1 MKERTNMAR
10 PRSFKEDELI
20 ALINEYYL
28 KYPNMTIKVSDLER
42 YANAHGHPEFKSH
55 SIRRCPRAK
64 QYIDQ
69 INTNNQVTLETT
81 IVTWRQLDVDAF
93 LNLNRSRSDLKNALI
108 QRDNYY
114 GEVCRSAGEFLK
126 DKKQLEAKITRMKS
140 EINDLK
146 NQVAELEQMNTR
158 RINRYSQ
165 VMLSKMKK
173 VLDTYV
179 YPDIA
184 NEILKKEGL
193 GSLFGLYV
201 NPESVESEMITP
213 ESVLEIGNN
222 QTTTSDEDDTVDSIQ
237 DLMGGFDDE

>member
-1 MKERTNMAR
+1 MAR
-10 PRSFKEDELI
+10 PRSFTEDELI

-28 KYPNMTIKVSDLER
+28 KYPNRMIKTSDLEQ
-42 YANAHGHPEFKSH
+42 YARTHGRPNFKAY
-55 SIRRCPRAK
+55 SIRRCAKAK

-69 INTNNQVTLETT
+69 INANNQVTLETT

-114 GEVCRSAGEFLK
+114 GEVCRSAGEFLR
-126 DKKQLEAKITRMKS
+126 DKERLEAKITRMNS
-140 EINDLK
+140 EINNLK
-146 NQVAELEQMNTR
+146 NQIAELEQMNTNK
-158 RINRYSQ
+158 INRYSQ
-165 VMLSKMKK
+165 EMLSKMKK

-193 GSLFGLYV
+193 DSLFGLYV

-213 ESVLEIGNN
+213 ESVLEITSN
-222 QTTTSDEDDTVDSIQ
+222 QNISDEDDTVDSIQ

>member
-1 MKERTNMAR
+1 MAR
-10 PRSFKEDELI
+10 PRSFTEDELI

-28 KYPNMTIKVSDLER
+28 EYPNRMIKTSDLER
-42 YANAHGHPEFKSH
+42 YAKTHGRPNFKAY
-55 SIRRCPRAK
+55 SIRRCPKAK

-69 INTNNQVTLETT
+69 INANNQVTLETT

-114 GEVCRSAGEFLK
+114 GEVCRSAGEFLR
-126 DKKQLEAKITRMKS
+126 DKEHLEDKIRRMKS

-146 NQVAELEQMNTR
+146 SQIAELEQMNTK

-213 ESVLEIGNN
+213 ESVLETTGNQN
-222 QTTTSDEDDTVDSIQ
+222 ISDEDDTVDSIQ

>member
-1 MKERTNMAR
+1 MVR
-10 PRSFKEDELI
+10 PRSFTEDELI

-28 KYPNMTIKVSDLER
+28 EYPNKMIKTSDLER
-42 YANAHGHPEFKSH
+42 YAKTHGRPNFRAY
-55 SIRRCPRAK
+55 SIRRCPKAK

-69 INTNNQVTLETT
+69 INASNQVTLETT

-114 GEVCRSAGEFLK
+114 GEVCRSAGEFLR
-126 DKKQLEAKITRMKS
+126 DKEHLEDKIRRMKS

-146 NQVAELEQMNTR
+146 SQIAELEQMNTNK
-158 RINRYSQ
+158 INRYSQ
-165 VMLSKMKK
+165 EMLSKMKK
-173 VLDTYV
+173 ILNTYV

-193 GSLFGLYV
+193 DSLFGLYV

-213 ESVLEIGNN
+213 ESVLEIDNN
-222 QTTTSDEDDTVDSIQ
+222 QNTTNEDDTVDSIQ

>member
-1 MKERTNMAR
+1 MAR
-10 PRSFKEDELI
+10 PRSFTEDELI

-28 KYPNMTIKVSDLER
+28 EYPNRMIKTSDLER
-42 YANAHGHPEFKSH
+42 YANAHGHPEFKSY
-55 SIRRCPRAK
+55 SIRRCPKAK

-69 INTNNQVTLETT
+69 INANNQVTLETT

-126 DKKQLEAKITRMKS
+126 DKERLEAKITRMNS
-140 EINDLK
+140 EINNLK
-146 NQVAELEQMNTR
+146 NQIAELEQMNTNK
-158 RINRYSQ
+158 INRYSQ

-201 NPESVESEMITP
+201 NPESAESEMITP
-213 ESVLEIGNN
+213 ESVLEITSN
-222 QTTTSDEDDTVDSIQ
+222 QNISDEDDTVDSIQ

>member
-1 MKERTNMAR
+1 MAR
-10 PRSFKEDELI
+10 PRLFTEDELI

-28 KYPNMTIKVSDLER
+28 EYPNRIIKTSDLER
-42 YANAHGHPEFKSH
+42 YARTHGRPNFKAY
-55 SIRRCPRAK
+55 SIRRCAKAK

-69 INTNNQVTLETT
+69 INANNQVTLETT

-114 GEVCRSAGEFLK
+114 GEVCRSAGEFLR
-126 DKKQLEAKITRMKS
+126 DKERLEAKITRMNS
-140 EINDLK
+140 EINDLM
-146 NQVAELEQMNTR
+146 NQVAELEQMNTNK
-158 RINRYSQ
+158 INRYSQ
-165 VMLSKMKK
+165 EMLSKMKK

-193 GSLFGLYV
+193 DSLFSLYV

-213 ESVLEIGNN
+213 ESVLEISSN
-222 QTTTSDEDDTVDSIQ
+222 QTTTSDEDDIVDSIQ
-237 DLMGGFDDE
+237 DLMGGFGDE

>member
-1 MKERTNMAR
+1 MAR
-10 PRSFKEDELI
+10 PRSFTEDELI

-28 KYPNMTIKVSDLER
+28 EYPNRMVKTSDLER
-42 YANAHGHPEFKSH
+42 YANAHGHPEFKSY
-55 SIRRCPRAK
+55 SIRRCPKAK

-69 INTNNQVTLETT
+69 INANNQVTLETT

-114 GEVCRSAGEFLK
+114 GEVCRSAGEFLR
-126 DKKQLEAKITRMKS
+126 DKEHLEDKIRRMKS

-146 NQVAELEQMNTR
+146 SQIAELEQMNTNK
-158 RINRYSQ
+158 INRYSQ
-165 VMLSKMKK
+165 DMLSKMKK

-193 GSLFGLYV
+193 DSLFGLYV
-201 NPESVESEMITP
+201 NPASIESEMITP
-213 ESVLEIGNN
+213 ESVLEIRSN
-222 QTTTSDEDDTVDSIQ
+222 QTNTSDEDDTVDSIQ

>member
-1 MKERTNMAR
+1 MAR
-10 PRSFKEDELI
+10 PRLFTEDELI

-28 KYPNMTIKVSDLER
+28 EYPNRMVKTSDLER
-42 YANAHGHPEFKSH
+42 YANAHGHPEFKSY
-55 SIRRCPRAK
+55 SIRRCPKAK

-69 INTNNQVTLETT
+69 INASNQVTLETT

-93 LNLNRSRSDLKNALI
+93 LNLNRSRNDLKNALI

-114 GEVCRSAGEFLK
+114 GEVCRSAGEFLR
-126 DKKQLEAKITRMKS
+126 DKEHLEDKIRRMKS
-140 EINDLK
+140 EINNLK
-146 NQVAELEQMNTR
+146 NQVAELEQMNTNK
-158 RINRYSQ
+158 INRYSQ
-165 VMLSKMKK
+165 EMLSKMKK

-193 GSLFGLYV
+193 DSLFSLYV

-213 ESVLEIGNN
+213 ESVLEISSN

>member
-1 MKERTNMAR
+1 MAR
-10 PRSFKEDELI
+10 PRLFTEDELI

-28 KYPNMTIKVSDLER
+28 EYPNRMIKTSDLER
-42 YANAHGHPEFKSH
+42 YANAHGHPEFKSY
-55 SIRRCPRAK
+55 SIRRCAKAK

-69 INTNNQVTLETT
+69 INASNQVTLETT

-114 GEVCRSAGEFLK
+114 GEVCRSAGEFLN
-126 DKKQLEAKITRMKS
+126 DKNRLEAKITRMQS

-146 NQVAELEQMNTR
+146 NQIAELEQMNTK

-193 GSLFGLYV
+193 DSLFSLYV

-213 ESVLEIGNN
+213 ESVLEISNN
-222 QTTTSDEDDTVDSIQ
+222 QATTSDEDDTVDSIQ
-237 DLMGGFDDE
+237 DLTGGFDDE

>member
-1 MKERTNMAR
+1 M
-10 PRSFKEDELI
+10 
-20 ALINEYYL
+20 
-28 KYPNMTIKVSDLER
+28 IKTSDLER
-42 YANAHGHPEFKSH
+42 YAKTHGRPNFKAY
-55 SIRRCPRAK
+55 SIRRCAKAK

-69 INTNNQVTLETT
+69 INANNQVTLETT

-114 GEVCRSAGEFLK
+114 GEVCRSAGEFLR
-126 DKKQLEAKITRMKS
+126 DKEHLEDKIRRMKS

-146 NQVAELEQMNTR
+146 SQIAELEQMNTNK
-158 RINRYSQ
+158 INRYSQ
-165 VMLSKMKK
+165 EMLSKMKK

-193 GSLFGLYV
+193 DTLFGLYV
-201 NPESVESEMITP
+201 NPASIESEMITP
-213 ESVLEIGNN
+213 ESVLEIISN
-222 QTTTSDEDDTVDSIQ
+222 QNISDEDDTVDSIQ
-237 DLMGGFDDE
+237 NLMGGFDDE

>member
-1 MKERTNMAR
+1 MAR
-10 PRSFKEDELI
+10 PRLFTEDELI

-28 KYPNMTIKVSDLER
+28 EYPNRMIKTSDLER
-42 YANAHGHPEFKSH
+42 YANAHGHPNFKAY
-55 SIRRCPRAK
+55 SIRRCPKAK

-69 INTNNQVTLETT
+69 INASNQVTLETT

-114 GEVCRSAGEFLK
+114 GEVCRSAGEFLR
-126 DKKQLEAKITRMKS
+126 DKERLETKITRMNS
-140 EINDLK
+140 EINNLK
-146 NQVAELEQMNTR
+146 NQVAELEQMNTNK
-158 RINRYSQ
+158 INRYSQ
-165 VMLSKMKK
+165 EMLSKMKK

-193 GSLFGLYV
+193 DSLFSLYV
-201 NPESVESEMITP
+201 NPESVESELITP
-213 ESVLEIGNN
+213 ESVLELCSN
-222 QTTTSDEDDTVDSIQ
+222 QNTSDENVTVDSVQ

>member
-1 MKERTNMAR
+1 MAR
-10 PRSFKEDELI
+10 PKSFSEDEII

-28 KYPNMTIKVSDLER
+28 QYPNMVIKASDLER
-42 YANAHGHPEFKSH
+42 YANTHGYPNFKAY
-55 SIRRCPRAK
+55 SIRRCPKAK
-64 QYIDQ
+64 QYIDK
-69 INTNNQVTLETT
+69 INADNQVSLETT
-81 IVTWRQLDVDAF
+81 IATWKQLDVDAF

-126 DKKQLEAKITRMKS
+126 DRKRLEAKITQLKS

-146 NQVAELEQMNTR
+146 NQIALLEQMKTNK
-158 RINRYSQ
+158 INQYSQ
-165 VMLSKMKK
+165 QMLSKMKK

-193 GSLFGLYV
+193 DSLFGLYV
-201 NPESVESEMITP
+201 NPDSIETEMITP
-213 ESVLEIGNN
+213 ESILEFSNSQNISNE
-222 QTTTSDEDDTVDSIQ
+222 DETVDSIQ
-237 DLMGGFDDE
+237 DLIGEFDDE

>member
-1 MKERTNMAR
+1 MAR
-10 PRSFKEDELI
+10 PRLFTEDELI

-28 KYPNMTIKVSDLER
+28 EYPNRMIKTSDLER
-42 YANAHGHPEFKSH
+42 YARTHGRLNFKAY
-55 SIRRCPRAK
+55 SIRRCAKAK

-69 INTNNQVTLETT
+69 INASNQVTLETT
-81 IVTWRQLDVDAF
+81 IVTWRQLDVDTF
-93 LNLNRSRSDLKNALI
+93 LNLNRSRNDLKNALI

-114 GEVCRSAGEFLK
+114 GEVCRSAGEFLR
-126 DKKQLEAKITRMKS
+126 DKEHLEDKIRRMKS

-146 NQVAELEQMNTR
+146 SQIAELEQMNTNK
-158 RINRYSQ
+158 INRYSQ
-165 VMLSKMKK
+165 EMLSKMKK

-193 GSLFGLYV
+193 DSLFGLYV
-201 NPESVESEMITP
+201 NPESVESELITP
-213 ESVLEIGNN
+213 ESVLDISSN
-222 QTTTSDEDDTVDSIQ
+222 QATTSDEDDTVDSIQ

>member
-1 MKERTNMAR
+1 MAR
-10 PRSFKEDELI
+10 PRLFTEDELI

-28 KYPNMTIKVSDLER
+28 EYPNRMIETSDLER
-42 YANAHGHPEFKSH
+42 YANAHGRPNFKAY
-55 SIRRCPRAK
+55 SIRRCPKAK

-69 INTNNQVTLETT
+69 INANNQVTLETT

-114 GEVCRSAGEFLK
+114 GEVCRSAGEFLR
-126 DKKQLEAKITRMKS
+126 DKERLEAKITRMNS

-146 NQVAELEQMNTR
+146 NQIAELEQMNTNK
-158 RINRYSQ
+158 INRYSQ
-165 VMLSKMKK
+165 EMLSKMKK

-193 GSLFGLYV
+193 DSLLSLYV

-213 ESVLEIGNN
+213 ESVLEIDNN
-222 QTTTSDEDDTVDSIQ
+222 QNISDENDTVDSIQ

>member
-1 MKERTNMAR
+1 MAR
-10 PRSFKEDELI
+10 PRLFTEDELI

-28 KYPNMTIKVSDLER
+28 EYPNRMIKTSDLER
-42 YANAHGHPEFKSH
+42 YANAHGHPNFKAY
-55 SIRRCPRAK
+55 SIRRCAKAK

-69 INTNNQVTLETT
+69 INASNQVTLETT

-93 LNLNRSRSDLKNALI
+93 LNLNRSRNDLKNALI

-114 GEVCRSAGEFLK
+114 GEVCRSAGEFLR
-126 DKKQLEAKITRMKS
+126 DKEHLEDKIRRMKS

-146 NQVAELEQMNTR
+146 SQIAELEQMNTNK
-158 RINRYSQ
+158 INRYSQ
-165 VMLSKMKK
+165 EMLSKMKK

-193 GSLFGLYV
+193 DSLFSLYV

-213 ESVLEIGNN
+213 ESVLEISSN
-222 QTTTSDEDDTVDSIQ
+222 QATTSDEDDTVDSIQ

>member
-1 MKERTNMAR
+1 MAR
-10 PRSFKEDELI
+10 PRSFTEDELI

-28 KYPNMTIKVSDLER
+28 EYPNRMIKTSDLER
-42 YANAHGHPEFKSH
+42 YAKTHGRPNFKAY
-55 SIRRCPRAK
+55 SIRRCPKAK

-69 INTNNQVTLETT
+69 INANNQVTLETT

-114 GEVCRSAGEFLK
+114 GEVCRSAGEFLR
-126 DKKQLEAKITRMKS
+126 DKEHLEDKIRRMKS

-146 NQVAELEQMNTR
+146 SQIAELEQMNTNK
-158 RINRYSQ
+158 INRYSQ
-165 VMLSKMKK
+165 EMLSKMKK

-213 ESVLEIGNN
+213 ESVLETTGNQN
-222 QTTTSDEDDTVDSIQ
+222 ISDEDDTVDSIQ

>member
-1 MKERTNMAR
+1 MAR
-10 PRSFKEDELI
+10 PRLFTEDELI

-28 KYPNMTIKVSDLER
+28 KYPNRMIKTSDLER
-42 YANAHGHPEFKSH
+42 YANAHGRPNFKAY
-55 SIRRCPRAK
+55 SIRRCPKAK

-69 INTNNQVTLETT
+69 INANNQVTLETT
-81 IVTWRQLDVDAF
+81 IVTWRQLDVDSF
-93 LNLNRSRSDLKNALI
+93 LNLNRSRNDLKNALI

-114 GEVCRSAGEFLK
+114 GEVCRSAGEFLR
-126 DKKQLEAKITRMKS
+126 DKEHLEDKIRRMKS

-146 NQVAELEQMNTR
+146 SQIAELEQMNTNK
-158 RINRYSQ
+158 INRYSQ
-165 VMLSKMKK
+165 EMLSKMKK

-193 GSLFGLYV
+193 DSLFGLYV
-201 NPESVESEMITP
+201 NPESVESELITP
-213 ESVLEIGNN
+213 ESVLDISSN
-222 QTTTSDEDDTVDSIQ
+222 QATTSDEDDTVDSIQ

>member
-1 MKERTNMAR
+1 MAR
-10 PRSFKEDELI
+10 PRLFTEDELI

-28 KYPNMTIKVSDLER
+28 EYPNRMVKTSDLER
-42 YANAHGHPEFKSH
+42 YANAHGHPEFKSY
-55 SIRRCPRAK
+55 SIRRCAKAK

-69 INTNNQVTLETT
+69 INANNQVTLETT

-93 LNLNRSRSDLKNALI
+93 LNLNRSRNDLKNALI

-114 GEVCRSAGEFLK
+114 GEVCRSAGEFLR
-126 DKKQLEAKITRMKS
+126 DKEHLEDKIRRMKS

-146 NQVAELEQMNTR
+146 SQIAELEQMNTNK
-158 RINRYSQ
+158 INRYSQ
-165 VMLSKMKK
+165 EMLSKMKK

-193 GSLFGLYV
+193 DSLFGLYV

>member
-1 MKERTNMAR
+1 MAR
-10 PRSFKEDELI
+10 PRSFTEDELI

-28 KYPNMTIKVSDLER
+28 EYPNRMVKTSDLER
-42 YANAHGHPEFKSH
+42 YANAHGHPEFKSY
-55 SIRRCPRAK
+55 SIRRCPKAK

-69 INTNNQVTLETT
+69 INANNQVTLETT

-114 GEVCRSAGEFLK
+114 GEVCRSAGEFLR
-126 DKKQLEAKITRMKS
+126 DKEHLEDKIRRMKS
-140 EINDLK
+140 EINNLK
-146 NQVAELEQMNTR
+146 NQVAELEQMNTNK
-158 RINRYSQ
+158 INRYSQ
-165 VMLSKMKK
+165 EMLSKMKK

-193 GSLFGLYV
+193 DSLFGLYV
-201 NPESVESEMITP
+201 NPESVESELITP
-213 ESVLEIGNN
+213 ESVLELCSN
-222 QTTTSDEDDTVDSIQ
+222 QNTSDENVTVDSIQ

>member
-1 MKERTNMAR
+1 MAR
-10 PRSFKEDELI
+10 PKSFNEDELI

-28 KYPNMTIKVSDLER
+28 KYPNMMIKAPDLER
-42 YANAHGHPEFKSH
+42 YANAHGHPEFKAY

-93 LNLNRSRSDLKNALI
+93 LNLNRSRSALKNALI

-126 DKKQLEAKITRMKS
+126 DKQHLEAKITRMKS
-140 EINDLK
+140 EINDLR
-146 NQVAELEQMNTR
+146 NQVAQLEQMKTNK
-158 RINRYSQ
+158 INRYSQ
-165 VMLSKMKK
+165 EMLSKMKNI
-173 VLDTYV
+173 LDTYV

-184 NEILKKEGL
+184 NEILKKEEL

-201 NPESVESEMITP
+201 NPEKVESEMITP
-213 ESVLEIGNN
+213 ESSLELSNN
-222 QTTTSDEDDTVDSIQ
+222 QNTSDEDATVDSIQ
-237 DLMGGFDDE
+237 DLMGGFNDE

>member
-1 MKERTNMAR
+1 MAR
-10 PRSFKEDELI
+10 PRSFTEDELI

-28 KYPNMTIKVSDLER
+28 EYPNKMIKTSDLER
-42 YANAHGHPEFKSH
+42 YAKTHGRPNFRAY
-55 SIRRCPRAK
+55 SIRRCPKAK

-69 INTNNQVTLETT
+69 INASNQVTLETT

-114 GEVCRSAGEFLK
+114 GEVCRSAGEFLR
-126 DKKQLEAKITRMKS
+126 DKEHLEDKIRRMKS

-146 NQVAELEQMNTR
+146 SQIAELEQMNTNK
-158 RINRYSQ
+158 INRYSQ
-165 VMLSKMKK
+165 EMLSKMKMI
-173 VLDTYV
+173 LNTYV

-193 GSLFGLYV
+193 DSLFGLYV

-213 ESVLEIGNN
+213 ESVLEIDNN
-222 QTTTSDEDDTVDSIQ
+222 QNTTNEDDTVDSIQ

>member
-1 MKERTNMAR
+1 MAR
-10 PRSFKEDELI
+10 PKSFKEDELI

-28 KYPNMTIKVSDLER
+28 KYPNMTIKVSNLER

-69 INTNNQVTLETT
+69 INANNQVTLETT

-114 GEVCRSAGEFLK
+114 GEVCRSAGEFLR
-126 DKKQLEAKITRMKS
+126 DKKQ
-140 EINDLK
+140 
-146 NQVAELEQMNTR
+146 
-158 RINRYSQ
+158 
-165 VMLSKMKK
+165 
-173 VLDTYV
+173 LDTYV

-193 GSLFGLYV
+193 GSLFGLYIT
-201 NPESVESEMITP
+201 PESVESEMITP
-213 ESVLEIGNN
+213 ESVLEITSN
-222 QTTTSDEDDTVDSIQ
+222 QNISDEDDTVDSIQ

>member
-1 MKERTNMAR
+1 MAR
-10 PRSFKEDELI
+10 PRSFTEDELI

-28 KYPNMTIKVSDLER
+28 EYPNRMIKTSDLER
-42 YANAHGHPEFKSH
+42 YARTHGRPNFRAY
-55 SIRRCPRAK
+55 SIRRCPKAK

-69 INTNNQVTLETT
+69 INASNQVTLETT

-114 GEVCRSAGEFLK
+114 GEVCRSAGEFLR
-126 DKKQLEAKITRMKS
+126 DKNQLEAKITRMKS
-140 EINDLK
+140 EINDLR
-146 NQVAELEQMNTR
+146 NQIAELEQMNTK

-213 ESVLEIGNN
+213 ESVLEITSN
-222 QTTTSDEDDTVDSIQ
+222 QNISDEDDTVDSIQ

>member
-1 MKERTNMAR
+1 MAR
-10 PRSFKEDELI
+10 PRLFTEDELI

-28 KYPNMTIKVSDLER
+28 EYPNRMIKTSDLER
-42 YANAHGHPEFKSH
+42 YANAHGRPNFKAY
-55 SIRRCPRAK
+55 SIRRCPKAK

-69 INTNNQVTLETT
+69 INANNQVTLETT

-114 GEVCRSAGEFLK
+114 GEVCRSAGEFLR
-126 DKKQLEAKITRMKS
+126 DKERLEAKITRMNS

-146 NQVAELEQMNTR
+146 NQIAELEQMNTNK
-158 RINRYSQ
+158 INRYSQ
-165 VMLSKMKK
+165 EMLSKMKK

-193 GSLFGLYV
+193 DSLLSLYV

-213 ESVLEIGNN
+213 ESVLEIDNN
-222 QTTTSDEDDTVDSIQ
+222 QNISDENDTVDSIQ

>member
-1 MKERTNMAR
+1 MAR
-10 PRSFKEDELI
+10 PRSFTEDELI

-28 KYPNMTIKVSDLER
+28 EYPNRMIKTSDLER
-42 YANAHGHPEFKSH
+42 YARTHGHPIFKAY
-55 SIRRCPRAK
+55 SIRRCAKAK

-69 INTNNQVTLETT
+69 INANNQVTLETT

-114 GEVCRSAGEFLK
+114 GEVCRSAGEFLR
-126 DKKQLEAKITRMKS
+126 DKERLEAKITRMNS
-140 EINDLK
+140 EINNLK
-146 NQVAELEQMNTR
+146 NQIAELEQMNTNK
-158 RINRYSQ
+158 INRYSQ
-165 VMLSKMKK
+165 EMLSKMKK

-193 GSLFGLYV
+193 SSLFGLYV

-213 ESVLEIGNN
+213 ESVLEISSN
-222 QTTTSDEDDTVDSIQ
+222 QTNTSDEDDTVDSIQ

>member
-1 MKERTNMAR
+1 MAR
-10 PRSFKEDELI
+10 PRLFTEDELI

-28 KYPNMTIKVSDLER
+28 EYPNRMIKTSDLER
-42 YANAHGHPEFKSH
+42 YANAHGHPNFKAY
-55 SIRRCPRAK
+55 SIRRCAKAK

-69 INTNNQVTLETT
+69 INANNQVTLETT

-114 GEVCRSAGEFLK
+114 GEVCRSAGEFLR
-126 DKKQLEAKITRMKS
+126 DKERLEAKITRMNS
-140 EINDLK
+140 EINNLK
-146 NQVAELEQMNTR
+146 NQIAELEQMNTNK
-158 RINRYSQ
+158 INRYSQ

-193 GSLFGLYV
+193 DSLFSLYV

-213 ESVLEIGNN
+213 ESVLEIDNN
-222 QTTTSDEDDTVDSIQ
+222 QTNTSDEDNTVDSIQ
-237 DLMGGFDDE
+237 DLMGEFEDE

>member
-1 MKERTNMAR
+1 MAR
-10 PRSFKEDELI
+10 PRSFTEDELI

-28 KYPNMTIKVSDLER
+28 EYPNKMIKTSDLER
-42 YANAHGHPEFKSH
+42 YAKTHGRPNFRAY
-55 SIRRCPRAK
+55 SIRRCPKAK

-69 INTNNQVTLETT
+69 INASNQVTLETT

-114 GEVCRSAGEFLK
+114 GEVCRSAGEFLR
-126 DKKQLEAKITRMKS
+126 DKEHLEDKIRRMKS

-146 NQVAELEQMNTR
+146 SQIAELEQMNTNK
-158 RINRYSQ
+158 INRYSQ
-165 VMLSKMKK
+165 EMLSKMKK
-173 VLDTYV
+173 ILNTYV

-193 GSLFGLYV
+193 DSLFGLYV

-213 ESVLEIGNN
+213 ESVLEIDNN
-222 QTTTSDEDDTVDSIQ
+222 QNTTNEDDTVDSIQ

>member
-1 MKERTNMAR
+1 MAR
-10 PRSFKEDELI
+10 PRLFTEDELI

-28 KYPNMTIKVSDLER
+28 EYPNRMIKTSDLER
-42 YANAHGHPEFKSH
+42 YARTHERPNFKAY
-55 SIRRCPRAK
+55 SIRRCPKTK

-69 INTNNQVTLETT
+69 INASNQVTLETT

-114 GEVCRSAGEFLK
+114 GEVCRSAGEFLRGK
-126 DKKQLEAKITRMKS
+126 ERLEAKITRMNS
-140 EINDLK
+140 EINNLK
-146 NQVAELEQMNTR
+146 NQVAELEQMNTNK
-158 RINRYSQ
+158 INRYSQ
-165 VMLSKMKK
+165 EMLSKMKK

-193 GSLFGLYV
+193 DSLFGLYV
-201 NPESVESEMITP
+201 NPENVESELITP
-213 ESVLEIGNN
+213 ESVLEIGDN

>member
-1 MKERTNMAR
+1 MNNMAR
-10 PRSFKEDELI
+10 PRSFTEDELI

-28 KYPNMTIKVSDLER
+28 EYPNRMIKTSDLER
-42 YANAHGHPEFKSH
+42 YARTHGHPNFKAY
-55 SIRRCPRAK
+55 SIRRCAKAK

-69 INTNNQVTLETT
+69 INANNQVTLETT

-114 GEVCRSAGEFLK
+114 GEVCRSAGEFLR
-126 DKKQLEAKITRMKS
+126 DKERLEAKIARMNS

-146 NQVAELEQMNTR
+146 NQIAELEQMNTNK
-158 RINRYSQ
+158 INRYSQ
-165 VMLSKMKK
+165 EMLSKMKK

-193 GSLFGLYV
+193 DSLFGLYV
-201 NPESVESEMITP
+201 NPESVESELITP
-213 ESVLEIGNN
+213 ESVLEIGDN

>member
-1 MKERTNMAR
+1 MAR
-10 PRSFKEDELI
+10 PRLFTEDELI

-28 KYPNMTIKVSDLER
+28 EYPNRMIKTSDLER
-42 YANAHGHPEFKSH
+42 YANAHGHPEFKSY
-55 SIRRCPRAK
+55 SIRRCAKAK

-69 INTNNQVTLETT
+69 INASNQVTLETT

-93 LNLNRSRSDLKNALI
+93 LNLNRSRNDLKNALI

-114 GEVCRSAGEFLK
+114 GEVCRSAGEFLR
-126 DKKQLEAKITRMKS
+126 DKEHLEDKIRRMKS
-140 EINDLK
+140 EINNLK
-146 NQVAELEQMNTR
+146 NQVAELEQMNTNK
-158 RINRYSQ
+158 INRYSQ
-165 VMLSKMKK
+165 EMLSKMKK

-193 GSLFGLYV
+193 DSLFGLYV
-201 NPESVESEMITP
+201 NPESVESELITP
-213 ESVLEIGNN
+213 ESVLELCSN
-222 QTTTSDEDDTVDSIQ
+222 QNTSDENVTVDSVQ

>member
-1 MKERTNMAR
+1 MNNMAR
-10 PRSFKEDELI
+10 PKSFKEDELI

-69 INTNNQVTLETT
+69 INASNQVTLETT

-114 GEVCRSAGEFLK
+114 GEVCRSAGEFLR

-146 NQVAELEQMNTR
+146 NQVAELEQMNTK

-213 ESVLEIGNN
+213 ESVLEITSN
-222 QTTTSDEDDTVDSIQ
+222 QNISDEDDTVDSIQ

>member
-1 MKERTNMAR
+1 MAR
-10 PRSFKEDELI
+10 PRSFTEDELI

-28 KYPNMTIKVSDLER
+28 KYPNRMIKTSDLEQ
-42 YANAHGHPEFKSH
+42 YARTHGRPNFKAY
-55 SIRRCPRAK
+55 SIRRCAKAK

-69 INTNNQVTLETT
+69 INASNQVTLETT

-114 GEVCRSAGEFLK
+114 GEVCRSAGEFLR
-126 DKKQLEAKITRMKS
+126 DKERLEAKITRMNS
-140 EINDLK
+140 EINNLK
-146 NQVAELEQMNTR
+146 NQIAELEQMNTNK
-158 RINRYSQ
+158 INRYSQ
-165 VMLSKMKK
+165 EMLSKMKK

-193 GSLFGLYV
+193 DSLFGLYV

-213 ESVLEIGNN
+213 ESVLEITSN
-222 QTTTSDEDDTVDSIQ
+222 QNISDEDDTVDSIQ

>member
-1 MKERTNMAR
+1 MAR
-10 PRSFKEDELI
+10 PRSFTEDELI

-28 KYPNMTIKVSDLER
+28 EYPNRMVKTSDLER
-42 YANAHGHPEFKSH
+42 YANAHGHPEFKSY
-55 SIRRCPRAK
+55 SIRRCPKAK

-69 INTNNQVTLETT
+69 INANNQVTLETT

-114 GEVCRSAGEFLK
+114 GEVCRSAGEFLR
-126 DKKQLEAKITRMKS
+126 DKEHLEDKIRRMKS

-146 NQVAELEQMNTR
+146 SQIAELAQMNTNK
-158 RINRYSQ
+158 INRYSQ
-165 VMLSKMKK
+165 DMLSKMKK

-213 ESVLEIGNN
+213 ESVLEITSN
-222 QTTTSDEDDTVDSIQ
+222 QNISDEDDTVDSIQ

>member
-1 MKERTNMAR
+1 MAR
-10 PRSFKEDELI
+10 PRSFTEDELI

-28 KYPNMTIKVSDLER
+28 EYPNRMIKTSDLER
-42 YANAHGHPEFKSH
+42 YAKTHGRSNFKAY
-55 SIRRCPRAK
+55 SIRRCPKAK

-69 INTNNQVTLETT
+69 INASNQVTLETT

-114 GEVCRSAGEFLK
+114 GEVCRSAGEFLR
-126 DKKQLEAKITRMKS
+126 DKEHLEDKIRRMKS
-140 EINDLK
+140 EINNLK
-146 NQVAELEQMNTR
+146 NQVAELEQMNTNK
-158 RINRYSQ
+158 INRYSQ
-165 VMLSKMKK
+165 EMLSKMKK

-193 GSLFGLYV
+193 DSLFSLYV

-213 ESVLEIGNN
+213 ESVLEITSN
-222 QTTTSDEDDTVDSIQ
+222 QNISDEDDTVDSIQ